1 VSYVVINICLEQR
14 FFIFISD
21 LKILEGKIALYK
33 RGYHILLRQLKRMSK
48 EKKRLEKEVSR
59 LTNVVQVHEDLMFS
73 F

>member
-1 VSYVVINICLEQR
+1 MSYVVINICLEQR